1 MPSLIVMMVA
11 FTKLGVFLVYE
22 RLALLIFYIGFV
34 VYFICVLVFWVD
46 QFFNVWVIILA
57 LVATFSFFILMVSD
71 MSDWTR
77 EK

>member
-1 MPSLIVMMVA
+1 MPSLVVMMVA

-22 RLALLIFYIGFV
+22 RLALLIFYIGVV

-57 LVATFSFFILMVSD
+57 LVTTFSFFILMVSD

-77 EK
+77 